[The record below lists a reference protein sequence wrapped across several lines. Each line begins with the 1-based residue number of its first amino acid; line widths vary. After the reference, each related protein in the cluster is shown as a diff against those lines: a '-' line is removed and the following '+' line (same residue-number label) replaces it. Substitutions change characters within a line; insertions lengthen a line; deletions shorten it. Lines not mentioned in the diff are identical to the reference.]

1 MEENNFPVPH
11 TSLRMMQ
18 FEDLDPEEDS
28 LLTRMRLIE
37 VQGLEDAI
45 ATERMNLLDLQL
57 NQCFYKA
64 GVNFREECKEL
75 RFLPF
80 LLFLLFDS
88 LFDSLSGR
96 ST

>member
-11 TSLRMMQ
+11 TSLRMVE
-18 FEDLDPEEDS
+18 FEGLNPDDQS
-28 LLTRMRLIE
+28 LLSKMRLIE

-45 ATERMNLLDLQL
+45 ATERMNLLDQQL

-75 RFLPF
+75 RFVSSR
-80 LLFLLFDS
+80 LL
-88 LFDSLSGR
+88 
-96 ST
+96 